1 MHTTFRQLQ
10 IFESIV
16 RNGGV
21 TAAARDLHCT
31 QPTVS
36 IQLKQLADQVELPL
50 FDSTGKQQ
58 RLTEA
63 GEALFRTC
71 QLMAQNWNDFEARIN
86 DFKGLRKGRLKLGV
100 VSTAK
105 YFVPRLLGPFCHM
118 YPGIDVRI
126 EVANRSAIVERL
138 HLGLDDLT
146 FMSRPP
152 TDIPL
157 HIRTFMENPLVLI
170 APIDHQFTK
179 RADLKLEDLVGERM
193 LFRESGS
200 GTRMAIDEFFESKGV
215 NISARMEISSNEAI
229 KQAVAGGLGLSIIS
243 RHALR
248 DTEGI
253 VELRCSEFP
262 IHSNWHI
269 VTHGDRPLTL
279 IGQRFV
285 DYLLDTDLKLLGS

>member
-1 MHTTFRQLQ
+1 MHATFRQLQ

-21 TAAARDLHCT
+21 TAAARELHCT

-50 FDSTGKQQ
+50 FDSTSKQQ

-71 QLMAQNWNDFEARIN
+71 QLMAQNWNDFEARID

-105 YFVPRLLGPFCHM
+105 YFVPRLLGPFCQM
-118 YPGIDVRI
+118 YPGIDVSI
-126 EVANRSAIVERL
+126 EVANRGAIVERL
-138 HLGLDDLT
+138 RLGLDDLT

-157 HIRTFMENPLVLI
+157 DIRTFMENPLVLI
-170 APIDHQFTK
+170 APVDHPFTK
-179 RADLKLEDLVGERM
+179 RTDLKLVDLVGERM
-193 LFRESGS
+193 LLRESGS
-200 GTRMAIDEFFESKGV
+200 GTRMAIDEFLESNRI

-253 VELRCSEFP
+253 VELHCVEFP

-285 DYLLDTDLKLLGS
+285 DYLLDTGLKLLNV